1 MILVGLTGGIASG
14 KSTVSRFFQKEGAFV
29 VDADEI
35 AHAVLRKGCP
45 AYQPVIK
52 AFGKAILD
60 AQGEIDRKKLGK
72 IVFRHP
78 GQLAKLSKIIHP
90 MVFEHLDA
98 EKEKIRQKQPKSVV
112 LFDAPLLIE
121 ANAHKK
127 MDRVVLV
134 YVDRKTQL
142 ARLMARDALTKAEA
156 ALRIEAQMPINDK
169 VPFADEVIHNEKPR
183 DLVKKDVHCIYERLL
198 KKA

>member
-142 ARLMARDALTKAEA
+142 ARLMTRDALTKAEA
-156 ALRIEAQMPINDK
+156 ALRIEAQMPINNK

>member
-1 MILVGLTGGIASG
+1 MVGLTGGIASG

-142 ARLMARDALTKAEA
+142 ARLMTRDALTKAEA
-156 ALRIEAQMPINDK
+156 ALRIEAQMPINNK

-183 DLVKKDVHCIYERLL
+183 DLVKKDVHGIYERLL